1 MQKKKNLNKI
11 KNLLKIVAMFYELN
25 DVVLWIFYILVKQN
39 TTEAGQNEKNS
50 YLPRVVKV
58 YETLFFIQ

>member
-1 MQKKKNLNKI
+1 MQKKNLNKI

-39 TTEAGQNEKNS
+39 TTEAGQNEKKS
-50 YLPRVVKV
+50 CLPRVVKV

>member
-1 MQKKKNLNKI
+1 MQKKNLNKI

-39 TTEAGQNEKNS
+39 TTEAGPNEKKS
-50 YLPRVVKV
+50 FLPRVVKV

>member
-1 MQKKKNLNKI
+1 
-11 KNLLKIVAMFYELN
+11 MFYELN

-39 TTEAGQNEKNS
+39 TTEAGQNEKKS
-50 YLPRVVKV
+50 CLPRVVKV